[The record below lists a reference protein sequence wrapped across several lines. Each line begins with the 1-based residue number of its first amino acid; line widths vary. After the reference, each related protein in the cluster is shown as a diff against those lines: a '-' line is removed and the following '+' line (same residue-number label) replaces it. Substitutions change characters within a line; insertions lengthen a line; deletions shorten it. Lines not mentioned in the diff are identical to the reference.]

1 MSDAS
6 PAVAVVQRQL
16 EAYNRR
22 DFEVFVACY
31 SNDIRVFRMPGA
43 EPAMIGR
50 TALRDFYAK
59 ERFNRPALHAEVR
72 QRIAIGNKVIDHE
85 HITGLGEGVFE
96 VVAVYEVSDDAIAA
110 VWFFYPG

>member
-6 PAVAVVQRQL
+6 PTVAIVQRQV

-22 DFEVFVACY
+22 DPEAFVACY
-31 SNDIRVFRMPGA
+31 SNDVRVFRMPAA
-43 EPAMIGR
+43 EPAVSGR
-50 TALRDFYAK
+50 TELRDFYLK

-85 HITGLGEGVFE
+85 HVTGLGAGVF
-96 VVAVYEVSDDAIAA
+96 
-110 VWFFYPG
+110 